1 MSTEV
6 TPKATRRQ
14 ARFSKKRALIIR
26 SAAQAFGRKGFHA
39 TTLDEIAAD
48 LDVTKASLYYY
59 FATKEDLLYEVHL
72 LSMQEVTEVLEKI
85 RERGG
90 PPPDQ
95 LRRAVRE
102 HLRIMATHYEGA
114 FLLQQ
119 EYDLAPSRRDE
130 IRRLRDNY
138 ETIFRNILEEGEQ
151 QRLFRV
157 KDVHVAA
164 RVILGAINWLLR
176 WYRSGGRLSVD
187 EIADA
192 YIDLFF
198 YGLLAPY
205 APSRPLDTDI
215 EEKADESPIY

>member
-1 MSTEV
+1 MSSEMA
-6 TPKATRRQ
+6 PKTTRRQ
-14 ARFSKKRALIIR
+14 ARFSKKRALIVR

-48 LDVTKASLYYY
+48 LNVTKASLYYY

-72 LSMQEVTEVLEKI
+72 LSMQEVIEILEKI
-85 RERGG
+85 REQGG

-119 EYDLAPSRRDE
+119 EYDLATGNRDE
-130 IRRLRDNY
+130 IRRLRNNY
-138 ETIFRNILEEGEQ
+138 EALFREILEEGQ
-151 QRLFRV
+151 KQRLFRI
-157 KDVHVAA
+157 KDVRVAA
-164 RVILGAINWLLR
+164 RAMLGAINWFLR
-176 WYRSGGRLSVD
+176 WYRSGGRLTVD

-192 YIDLFF
+192 YVDLFF
-198 YGLLAPY
+198 YGLLSPY
-205 APSRPLDTDI
+205 APSRPVDTDI
-215 EEKADESPIY
+215 EETAD

>member
-1 MSTEV
+1 MSTDV

-48 LDVTKASLYYY
+48 LNVTKASLYYY

-90 PPPDQ
+90 PAPDQ

-138 ETIFRNILEEGEQ
+138 ETIFRRYPRGGGTTKAFPG
-151 QRLFRV
+151 QRRSRCRASDSRCHQLASEVVPFGRTTDGQRDRRRLHRFLFLRV
-157 KDVHVAA
+157 TRALCPESAA
-164 RVILGAINWLLR
+164 R
-176 WYRSGGRLSVD
+176 
-187 EIADA
+187 
-192 YIDLFF
+192 
-198 YGLLAPY
+198 
-205 APSRPLDTDI
+205 
-215 EEKADESPIY
+215 